1 MKREINKLVKVIFED
16 IEEILNNNNVNKDI
30 LKQIK
35 EKIET
40 NKEMILNEL
49 LETKNMN
56 TKNTFL
62 LSDRKYKDNQKEQV
76 EKIVEVIKEECSYFE
91 TFFDVFGGT
100 GIISNAFNNLNKTII
115 INDILDANKCIYE
128 AWFGSEE
135 ISLEKIKKHIDD
147 LNKINIASDTKE
159 NYFSINY
166 GDTFFK
172 NKEAKKI
179 WLIRKKI
186 DELYNEK
193 EIKER
198 EKNILITSLIFAA
211 DKISN
216 TCGNYES
223 YSKSFKGIKN
233 LYLECPDVKEKN
245 DEDNQIHKKNANELV
260 KKIEA
265 DIVYLDPPYTSRQYS
280 EMYHLLDVIALGEE
294 LEVEGKAKKYKD
306 RKVKRSQYCL
316 KDAEKEFKD
325 LIDKIKAEY
334 IVVSYPKIL
343 PELNKRSQPIIPLEK
358 IEEILDMKGKMK
370 KTVLE
375 KNLILI
381 VEVADYKFDKEV
393 IYNLEKNKK
402 LKWKKERKIQQL
414 KSVIFLMIYC
424 SVRMEITE
432 EFRLFIHKNLSIK
445 DSIGSFLY
453 KGHFVLEDNL
463 KKYKFIE
470 ELLELKKNNKCCEKH
485 DGLIGLETATN
496 NMSKDIIKRVKI
508 TDDIEY
514 EIENQIKERTINAI
528 FLDSEDKIENVSKL
542 LEKLKTNKNTVFF
555 LKKNNKIEELLEE
568 KEIIMINLTLF
579 ENDVNATIDKL
590 KEIEKKDEK
599 FSFRN
604 KAIILEFDI
613 KE

>member
-35 EKIET
+35 EKVET

-260 KKIEA
+260 EKIEA
-265 DIVYLDPPYTSRQYS
+265 NIVYLDPPYTSRQYS

-334 IVVSYPKIL
+334 IVVSYPKVL

-370 KTVLE
+370 KIVLE

-381 VEVADYKFDKEV
+381 VKVADYEFDKEV
-393 IYNLEKNKK
+393 IYNLELKKK

-414 KSVIFLMIYC
+414 KSIIFLMIYC
-424 SVRMEITE
+424 SLKLDSKKDFKI
-432 EFRLFIHKNLSIK
+432 LIDKDSDIK
-445 DSIGSFLY
+445 DLIESIFS
-453 KGHFVLEDNL
+453 KEHKVRSANLE
-463 KKYKFIE
+463 KYKFYD
-470 ELLELKKNNKCCEKH
+470 ELLELQEK
-485 DGLIGLETATN
+485 IESKETKEKYN
-496 NMSKDIIKRVKI
+496 KI
-508 TDDIEY
+508 TMEMIIDRIKITKNIED
-514 EIENQIKERTINAI
+514 EIKEDEINVI
-528 FLDSEDKIENVSKL
+528 FLNSEDKLENINNL
-542 LEKLKTNKNTVFF
+542 LEKLINNKNNILFF
-555 LKKNNKIEELLEE
+555 KRNYDPVKNGAIGKTLMAKDIDPIPLMFFEEYLMNVITNLEIQIKQLNKI
-568 KEIIMINLTLF
+568 I
-579 ENDVNATIDKL
+579 
-590 KEIEKKDEK
+590 
-599 FSFRN
+599 SFQN
-604 KAIILEFDI
+604 KAIFLHTKI